1 MVYRMTLIVA
11 IVVVFAASLVARQRI
26 EDTRRV
32 DATPKGTAG
41 QASSGT
47 QTAAMRTGTAGQ
59 VSGTQ
64 GECRRIVSMA
74 PSITETLYALGLGNR
89 LVGVTR
95 DCKYPPEVEEV
106 KKRGDVGGYYDLN
119 FEAILALRP
128 DRVVM
133 LKEQSNWLPAF
144 EKLGLKTLVVS
155 HQTTE
160 AIIESFGTIGRACGK
175 GPEGRQME
183 RDFRNRVARIRAETA
198 GLPRPRVLFV
208 LDRTYGR
215 GHLAD
220 LYVAADDDY
229 IDTIIQWAGGQ
240 NAYRQRG
247 VRYPVVS
254 VEGLL
259 WLNPAVIVD
268 MVPPETLR
276 QLGRQAILDDWNQ
289 LMGVKAVVDRR
300 VLIPDRDYAYVPGPR
315 FLELVEYLAR
325 SIHPEGSGERG
336 ERRGE
341 KKL

>member
-1 MVYRMTLIVA
+1 MLYRMTLIAA
-11 IVVVFAASLVARQRI
+11 ILGVFVASLVARQRI
-26 EDTRRV
+26 EDLRQAEATR
-32 DATPKGTAG
+32 TGTAG

-47 QTAAMRTGTAGQ
+47 HTSTTEQAR
-59 VSGTQ
+59 GTQ
-64 GECRRIVSMA
+64 QQCRRIVSMA
-74 PSITETLYALGLGNR
+74 PSVTETLYALGLGDR

-95 DCKYPPEVEEV
+95 DCKYPPEVDEV
-106 KKRGDVGGYYDLN
+106 KKRGDVGGYYDIN
-119 FEAILALRP
+119 FEAILSLRP
-128 DRVVM
+128 ELVVL

-144 EKLGLKTLVVS
+144 EKLRLKTLVVS
-155 HQTTE
+155 HQTTD

-175 GPEGRQME
+175 GAEGRQME
-183 RDFRNRVARIRAETA
+183 QDFRRRVDRLRAETE

-254 VEGLL
+254 VEGLI
-259 WLNPAVIVD
+259 WLNPDVIVD

-276 QLGRQAILDDWNQ
+276 QLGRQTILDDWNQ
-289 LMGVKAVVDRR
+289 LTGVKAVKDHR
-300 VLIPDRDYAYVPGPR
+300 VLIPERDYAYIPGPR
-315 FLELVEYLAR
+315 FLQLVEYLAR
-325 SIHPEGSGERG
+325 AIHAEKGSMNDD
-336 ERRGE
+336 
-341 KKL
+341 